1 MIDWI
6 NELMKKNKSIF
17 LSSSNNRTIQRIF
30 ILFLF
35 LLFAVK
41 GWSHEVRPAF
51 LQIIQIDTGT
61 YEVFWK
67 VPSMGNEVPKI
78 NPVFPPFFSVEILEN
93 PNQLPGFVIYS
104 YKISSKEALQGKVLS
119 INGLNKTLIDVLVN
133 VEYLDG
139 QKATFMLQPDKDAS
153 VIPGKTSTIDVIKTY
168 TKLGIEHI
176 LLGIDHLLFVLAL
189 IIITMGKWKIIKTI
203 TAFTLAHSIT
213 LSLAALGYVN
223 FPTAPV
229 EAVIALSIVFLA
241 VEIIKIINGKQT
253 LTSKKPWLV
262 AFTFGLLHGFGFAGA
277 LSNIGLPQQDIPF
290 ALAFFNVGV
299 EIGQIAFV
307 LVVLAIIKLL
317 SVKKDWPVFIRK
329 VPAYAIGSLATFW
342 MIERIVVFWT

>member
-1 MIDWI
+1 M
-6 NELMKKNKSIF
+6 NKRIVTIF
-17 LSSSNNRTIQRIF
+17 L
-30 ILFLF
+30 
-35 LLFAVK
+35 LLFIAFK
-41 GWSHEVRPAF
+41 GWSHEIRPAY
-51 LQIIQIDTGT
+51 LQIIQTSETT

-67 VPSMGNEVPKI
+67 VPSRGDAVPKI
-78 NPVFPPFFSVEILEN
+78 YPVFPPFFSVEVLKN

-104 YKISSKEALQGKVLS
+104 YKISSNENLQGKVLT
-119 INGLNKTLIDVLVN
+119 IKGLNKTLIDVLVN
-133 VEYLDG
+133 IEYLDG
-139 QKATFMLQPDKDAS
+139 QKATFMLQPDKYAR
-153 VIPGKTSTIDVIKTY
+153 VIPGKTSTLDVIKTY

-189 IIITMGKWKIIKTI
+189 IIITVGKWKIIKTI

-213 LSLAALGYVN
+213 LSLAVLGYVN

-241 VEIIKIINGKQT
+241 IEIIKIINGKQT

-277 LSNIGLPQQDIPF
+277 LANIGLPNQDIPF

-307 LVVLAIIKLL
+307 LVMLL
-317 SVKKDWPVFIRK
+317 VIRILSLKKGWPVFIK
-329 VPAYAIGSLATFW
+329 KIPAYVIGSLATFW
-342 MIERIVVFWT
+342 MIERIVAFWS